1 MGQTI
6 PKTLRAPE
14 DRIQALIG
22 FAFAFDRGGPVS
34 DLFKRVVQ
42 YAREEA
48 ARLGSEYVP
57 GFEGDS
63 VHPRTPLAESR
74 GHVLARLTP
83 TSETRSRAYPTER
96 PTADQPSVLCGQTK
110 DLLEHA
116 RARHLLLCQAQSA
129 RTPKRPPARRP
140 EDASKLLDPLR
151 AVYQERSPRL
161 SPPLPPSR
169 RPSVR
174 GRASSTLSARPFN
187 SVPFRSAIAA
197 SASP

>member
-1 MGQTI
+1 VRRDCPIYVDADTLRKMGQTI

-74 GHVLARLTP
+74 EHVLARLTP
-83 TSETRSRAYPTER
+83 TSETRGS
-96 PTADQPSVLCGQTK
+96 
-110 DLLEHA
+110 
-116 RARHLLLCQAQSA
+116 
-129 RTPKRPPARRP
+129 
-140 EDASKLLDPLR
+140 LR
-151 AVYQERSPRL
+151 RSPLFSCLCERCAGDIG
-161 SPPLPPSR
+161 
-169 RPSVR
+169 VDEVV
-174 GRASSTLSARPFN
+174 GR
-187 SVPFRSAIAA
+187 
-197 SASP
+197 